1 MTLESWKSSLETGC
15 FFVEKN
21 VDKLWISLSM
31 VHTKATALPLQSKMI
46 VLPDRRDTSK
56 NILKNDIL

>member
-21 VDKLWISLSM
+21 VDKLWTSM
-31 VHTKATALPLQSKMI
+31 
-46 VLPDRRDTSK
+46 
-56 NILKNDIL
+56 LKTR